1 MLQKCLPRKTKT
13 DFDSDWGRRGEDV
26 LFLNVVLKQDRERGE
41 RERTARKHRR
51 DFDLQSKKEN
61 RDFFWLPL
69 EARRVRNAKR
79 MVYPDEKSNCTTT
92 RRLLNIHPFQRRIG

>member
-1 MLQKCLPRKTKT
+1 MA
-13 DFDSDWGRRGEDV
+13 
-26 LFLNVVLKQDRERGE
+26 
-41 RERTARKHRR
+41 RTHRR
-51 DFDLQSKKEN
+51 DFDLHSKKEN

-92 RRLLNIHPFQRRIG
+92 RRLLSAHPFQPRMGCGKTSGWFLPLGGKVKLFCNPRVI